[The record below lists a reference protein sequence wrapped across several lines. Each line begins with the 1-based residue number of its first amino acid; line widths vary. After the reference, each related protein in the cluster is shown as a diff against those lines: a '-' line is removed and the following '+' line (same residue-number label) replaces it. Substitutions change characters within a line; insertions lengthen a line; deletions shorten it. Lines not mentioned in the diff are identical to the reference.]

1 MNFKTQKFLVAGVS
15 RSGVAAAEFLLRRG
29 AEVYLFDDVKGV
41 PEQNMEKLK
50 ELGAKIV
57 DEAVD
62 FCDVLVL
69 SPGIPIDHP
78 IPVSYKRQG
87 KRILGECELAA
98 RILRAPAVAVTGT
111 NGKTTTVSL
120 LGEIAKCA
128 SINASVCGNI
138 GTPFL
143 TEAEKLSYD
152 DLAIVEISSFQLETL
167 RTFMPHIAVITN
179 VTEDHL
185 DRHYTMENYTF
196 LKEKLLKNS
205 TESEFA
211 VLNYDDPIVRSF
223 AERTKA
229 KVVWFSLNEEV
240 DGAFMS
246 DRVLK
251 FRDEEILPVDELCLS
266 GRHNILNALASIACA
281 KILQLPTEA
290 IRKGLTSFKG
300 VKHRN
305 EFVREVE
312 GVKYVN
318 DSKGTNVDATIKAI
332 ENCVGETVLLLG
344 GKDKG
349 YDYDKLF
356 SYIKGSG
363 VVHCVLYGENK
374 MKLVKSAVKADFS
387 EVTVCKDMELAFS
400 LAVKIARKGQTV
412 LFSPASA
419 SFDEFSGYEERG
431 DKFVAL
437 VESL

>member
-1 MNFKTQKFLVAGVS
+1 MYFKTQKFLVAGVS

-29 AEVYLFDDVKGV
+29 AEVYLFDDVKGA
-41 PEQNMEKLK
+41 PEQNMARLK
-50 ELGAKIV
+50 ERGAKV
-57 DEAVD
+57 VEEPVD

-78 IPVSYKRQG
+78 VPVSYRKQG
-87 KRILGECELAA
+87 KRIIGECELAA
-98 RILRAPAVAVTGT
+98 MVLRAPAVAVTGT

-128 SINASVCGNI
+128 LVNASVCGNI
-138 GTPFL
+138 GAPFL
-143 TEAEKLSYD
+143 TEAETLSFD

-167 RTFMPHIAVITN
+167 RTFMPHIAVVTN

-240 DGAFMS
+240 DGAFLS

-251 FRDEEILPVDELCLS
+251 FRDETILSVDELCLS

-281 KILQLPTEA
+281 KLLCFPVEA
-290 IRKGLTSFKG
+290 IQKGLTSFKG

-305 EFVREVE
+305 EFVREVN

-318 DSKGTNVDATIKAI
+318 DSKGTNVDATVKAI

-349 YDYDKLF
+349 YDYDRLF

-374 MKLVKSAVKADFS
+374 MKLVKSAVQADYS

-400 LAVKIARKGQTV
+400 LAVKIAKKGQTV

-431 DKFVAL
+431 ERFVAL